1 MQAIPNKDKK
11 RLRELAK
18 QLLDV
23 ANSES
28 MAETV
33 RLWKTHNACRGER
46 PMIRIELDTFADE
59 IIPPLQECEGAEAR
73 ELEWKLLSLY
83 INPMLF
89 GDDSIVRN
97 FFPVQTSVFF
107 KAFDLD
113 IRVEYANHGIGHHF
127 VSIVSD
133 LETEFEKIRPSVF
146 GIDKRATKA
155 KVDFTNDIIGDILPV
170 KMTGTTLCATLTQ
183 DIVHIMNMENMC
195 LALAAEPELFEKMIG
210 NLADDY
216 IAFFNYLSREG
227 ILLPTVENELLGQ
240 GSYSYTDDLPD
251 SVPPD
256 SVLKPTDVWGYSDS
270 QETVGVSEAMY
281 RELVFP
287 AYKKVAQ
294 SFGLLSYG
302 CCEPVHRIWD
312 SCLSTLSNLRKISIS
327 PWCDEAF
334 MGERLRGTK
343 IIYHRK
349 PAATYLGVGINLDED
364 AVRTYIRK
372 TMEYAKGCTI
382 EFTQRDVYTVNRDVS
397 KVKRYVDIIR
407 SVTE

>member
-89 GDDSIVRN
+89 GDDSVVRD

-127 VSIVSD
+127 ASVVSD

-155 KVDFTNDIIGDILPV
+155 KVDFTNDVIGDILPV

-216 IAFFNYLSREG
+216 ITFFNYLSREG

-251 SVPPD
+251 SVPSD